1 MSKLRLLIENSLDND
16 GDGQVKTCFK
26 TFCSKVEND
35 GGKFFYQGINLSKYE
50 LTIERAKAVY
60 TSAISTIC
68 TKVEQRFSSFTES
81 VAFSNIPM
89 LLDTSSWPRND
100 SFSFGNCEIDELT
113 DHYLALLEK
122 NGCDVSKIPNEWT
135 RLKTYIYPLL
145 HNSPDQSYLEVWRR
159 TFINGEA
166 MAECNNIMHI
176 FEIYSL
182 YHLQTPL

>member
-1 MSKLRLLIENSLDND
+1 MKLRLLIENSLDND

-35 GGKFFYQGINLSKYE
+35 GGKFLYQGINLSKYE

-81 VAFSNIPM
+81 VAFSNIPV

-100 SFSFGNCEIDELT
+100 SFSFGNREIDELA
-113 DHYLALLEK
+113 DHYLALLE
-122 NGCDVSKIPNEWT
+122 NG
-135 RLKTYIYPLL
+135 
-145 HNSPDQSYLEVWRR
+145 
-159 TFINGEA
+159 
-166 MAECNNIMHI
+166 
-176 FEIYSL
+176 
-182 YHLQTPL
+182 